1 MNEIELSQQE
11 SKIPTLAVQA
21 LTKASRL
28 TRESGHSVVMVVDG
42 QLVRVGPLGC
52 IPLRPLPPRLKVSQ
66 RTKRAQP

>member
-1 MNEIELSQQE
+1 MNERDVSQQE
-11 SKIPTLAVQA
+11 SKIPALAVQA

-52 IPLRPLPPRLKVSQ
+52 IPLRALPPRPKVSQ